1 MGVTVYNVISSY
13 SPLSQKRKC
22 IQSSTYFIS
31 KPKTCG
37 CGTSTGASACGRTGA
52 SAGGAST
59 AGAGPTGGGSAGAG
73 GAGATGGGS
82 AGAGGAGGAGATGGG
97 SAGEASDGAGAGDG
111 AGASD
116 GAGTAASSSTS
127 CLMSSSGTQSL
138 YRLYNLTLFHSLHHN
153 LLSYKFSC
161 TSMITGRTNGY
172 VHFKNPLYS

>member
-37 CGTSTGASACGRTGA
+37 CGTGTGASACGSTGA
-52 SAGGAST
+52 SAGGAGT
-59 AGAGPTGGGSAGAG
+59 AGAGPTGGC
-73 GAGATGGGS
+73 AGATGGTSATRRGS
-82 AGAGGAGGAGATGGG
+82 AGDGGTGGE
-97 SAGEASDGAGAGDG
+97 SAGEAGDE
-111 AGASD
+111 
-116 GAGTAASSSTS
+116 AGTAASCSTS

-138 YRLYNLTLFHSLHHN
+138 YRLYNLTLFYSLHHN

-161 TSMITGRTNGY
+161 TSMITGTY
-172 VHFKNPLYS
+172 KWLCAFQEFFI